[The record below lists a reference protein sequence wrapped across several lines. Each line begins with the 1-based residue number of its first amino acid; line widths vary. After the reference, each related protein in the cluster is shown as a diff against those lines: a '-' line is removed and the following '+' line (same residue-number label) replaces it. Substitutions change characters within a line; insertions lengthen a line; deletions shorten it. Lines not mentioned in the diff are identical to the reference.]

1 MASPCE
7 VLIETN
13 DEVLARELI
22 EKAAAETWRIEAKFS
37 RYRQDNIV
45 NQINSAGGKETQ
57 VDEETARLLDFSKQ
71 CYQISDGLFDVTSGL
86 LRKAWTFD
94 GSDNIPSQSTIDKLL
109 PNIGWQ
115 KTNWTPPC
123 FSMPAGMQVDFGGI
137 GKEYAVDKVLVDI
150 AGNNDLA
157 ILVNFGGDL
166 HANKPRKNAQ
176 PWFTGIDNPARPG
189 AAFDTLQLFRGALA
203 TSGDAFRFLQK
214 DGIRY
219 SHVLDPRTGWPVP
232 DAPRSVTV
240 LAENC
245 IEAGILSTLA
255 LLHGGDA
262 EGFLESQD
270 VRFWV
275 YR

>member
-7 VLIETN
+7 VLIET
-13 DEVLARELI
+13 DDQDQAQSLI
-22 EKAAAETWRIEAKFS
+22 EKAAAEIWRIEAKFS

-45 NQINSAGGKETQ
+45 NQINSAQGKAIEIDAETG
-57 VDEETARLLDFSKQ
+57 RLLDFADQ
-71 CYQISDGLFDVTSGL
+71 CFQISEGLFDVTSGL

-94 GSDNIPSQSTIDKLL
+94 GSDNIPPQSKIDELL
-109 PNIGWQ
+109 PNIGWE
-115 KTNWTPPC
+115 KSNWQPPY
-123 FSMPAGMQVDFGGI
+123 FTMPAEMQIDFGGI
-137 GKEYAVDKVLVDI
+137 GKEYAVDKVLGEICGD
-150 AGNNDLA
+150 NDLA

-203 TSGDAFRFLQK
+203 TSGDAFRYLQK

-232 DAPRSVTV
+232 QAPRSVTV

-255 LLHGGDA
+255 LLHGSDA
-262 EGFLESQD
+262 EAFLENQD
-270 VRFWV
+270 VKFWV

>member
-7 VLIETN
+7 VLIET
-13 DEVLARELI
+13 DDQQLAQDLI
-22 EKAAAETWRIEAKFS
+22 EKAASETWRIEAKFS
-37 RYRQDNIV
+37 RYREDNIV
-45 NQINSAGGKETQ
+45 NQINSAKGKVTQ
-57 VDEETARLLDFSKQ
+57 VDAETGRLLDFAEQ

-94 GSDNIPSQSTIDKLL
+94 GSDNLPPQSKIDELL
-109 PNIGWQ
+109 PSIGWDRTHWQ
-115 KTNWTPPC
+115 FPN
-123 FSMPAGMQVDFGGI
+123 FSMPADMQIDFGGI

-150 AGNNDLA
+150 AGDNDLA

-166 HANKPRKNAQ
+166 HANKPRQNAQ

-219 SHVLDPRTGWPVP
+219 SHVLDPRTGWPVSQ
-232 DAPRSVTV
+232 APRSVTV

-255 LLHGGDA
+255 LLHGGNA
-262 EGFLESQD
+262 EAFLESQD
-270 VRFWV
+270 VKCWI